1 MRTRVM
7 SQPLNQAENRKGQ
20 SDVNERESGR
30 NEDNVYPEGD
40 ATDPIK
46 VLEPVK
52 IAQADRQEEAGDIAP
67 DKVVGMALE

>member
-1 MRTRVM
+1 MV
-7 SQPLNQAENRKGQ
+7 SQPLNQAKDRKGQ
-20 SDVNERESGR
+20 SDVNKREGGR

-40 ATDPIK
+40 ATDPLK

-67 DKVVGMALE
+67 EKVVGMALE

>member
-1 MRTRVM
+1 M

-20 SDVNERESGR
+20 SDVNQREGGR
-30 NEDNVYPEGD
+30 NEDNVNSERD

-67 DKVVGMALE
+67 EKVVGMALE